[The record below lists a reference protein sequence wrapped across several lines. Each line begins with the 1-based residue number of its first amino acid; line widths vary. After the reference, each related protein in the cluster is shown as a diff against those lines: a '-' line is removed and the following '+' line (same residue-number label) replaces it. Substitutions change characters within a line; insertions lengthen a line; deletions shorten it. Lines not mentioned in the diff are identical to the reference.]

1 MVSMVQYLPT
11 TSNPRSCGQ
20 LQVASAL
27 VSACFSFVF
36 LHVSVKWMQVP
47 RDLWSLWVSPRALH
61 SSHARQRILGTHT
74 RRTSQNWYVVILFVG
89 LLKISKGKYSK
100 RIWCKLRKHITW
112 HGRYICT
119 PFERFPKAGRRAGS
133 WEAFQ
138 WTKMESMTGESALW
152 RFWSNPGIPSNIRT
166 FQGPGFV
173 VAHAFSTIHCRPQQA
188 NAMSI

>member
-1 MVSMVQYLPT
+1 MVQYLPT
-11 TSNPRSCGQ
+11 TSNPRRCGQ

-27 VSACFSFVF
+27 VSACFSLVF

-47 RDLWSLWVSPRALH
+47 RDLWSLWVSPRPLH

-74 RRTSQNWYVVILFVG
+74 NWCGDSICRPPET
-89 LLKISKGKYSK
+89 SKGNYSK
-100 RIWCKLRKHITW
+100 RIWCELRKHITW

-119 PFERFPKAGRRAGS
+119 PFERVPKAGRRAGS

-138 WTKMESMTGESALW
+138 WTKMESMTGESASW
-152 RFWSNPGIPSNIRT
+152 RVWSNPGIPSNIRT

-173 VAHAFSTIHCRPQQA
+173 VAHAFSTKHCRPQQA
-188 NAMSI
+188 SAMSI